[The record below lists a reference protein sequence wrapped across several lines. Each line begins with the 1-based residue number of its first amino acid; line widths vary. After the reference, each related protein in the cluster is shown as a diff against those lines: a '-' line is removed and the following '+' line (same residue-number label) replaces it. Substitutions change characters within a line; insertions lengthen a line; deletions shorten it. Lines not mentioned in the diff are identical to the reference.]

1 MEAATALEG
10 TEHVS
15 LHDLRTLVGA
25 EVAAQTVGG
34 RIEGTL
40 LSCTARSAWIVV
52 DDADH
57 VVALPHLRSI
67 HRR

>member
-1 MEAATALEG
+1 MAVGFGVLGWAWREE
-10 TEHVS
+10 V
-15 LHDLRTLVGA
+15 DLVGA

-34 RIEGTL
+34 PIEGML